1 MMEVKLIVMDELS
14 DIYRDC
20 EFMVIRTYSG
30 VYWCSRKKQSIL
42 NLYSSIL
49 SRPSWCPLVVEDEC
63 VWVFDYRIDNAMR
76 DIAPSC
82 CVGEFSMNKPK
93 YDHCPNCGKR
103 IKYEEE

>member
-49 SRPSWCPLVVEDEC
+49 SRPSWCPIVVEDEC
-63 VWVFDYRIDNAMR
+63 VWNICHSDKGQAFIGCLNNTIIGFGYIG
-76 DIAPSC
+76 
-82 CVGEFSMNKPK
+82 VGFI
-93 YDHCPNCGKR
+93 YCPNCGKR
-103 IKYEEE
+103 IRYEEE